1 MISEIIYIEI
11 CCITIILFVS
21 LYSDLKYRVIPNK
34 VIKNLFIFCL
44 FINFIEFL
52 LVYDNITLIFILKI
66 SYFCL
71 IFLVSLLLF
80 SLKIIGG
87 SDGKL
92 MILIFLIHPVKFLN
106 LNFVISFF
114 LLLSLIFCSV
124 FFFNLLYNSFFNN
137 SFSFEILFAINQN
150 ISTLRQIYFKI
161 FCNFTI
167 LAKIY
172 DYEDNKKTLV
182 CSYIIYNIYRNRF
195 QSLVQYRIPLV
206 AIIMF
211 SYYLVIFLNIGI

>member
-11 CCITIILFVS
+11 CCITIIFLVS
-21 LYSDLKYRVIPNK
+21 LYSDLKYRIIPNK
-34 VIKNLFIFCL
+34 IIKSFLFLCL
-44 FINFIEFL
+44 LLNFIEFL
-52 LVYDNITLIFILKI
+52 LVYDNITLVLIWKI
-66 SYFCL
+66 SFACL

-92 MILIFLIHPVKFLN
+92 MILVFLIHPVKFLN

-114 LLLSLIFCSV
+114 LLLSLLFCSC

-137 SFSFEILFAINQN
+137 SISFEILFAINQN
-150 ISTLRQIYFKI
+150 ISTLKQIYLKI

-172 DYEDNKKTLV
+172 NFEDNKKIMIY
-182 CSYIIYNIYRNRF
+182 SYIIYNIYRNRF

-206 AIIMF
+206 LIIMF
-211 SYYLVIFLNIGI
+211 SYYLVIFLNLGI

>member
-1 MISEIIYIEI
+1 MISEIMYIEI
-11 CCITIILFVS
+11 CCITIIFLVS
-21 LYSDLKYRVIPNK
+21 LYSDLKYRIIPNK
-34 VIKNLFIFCL
+34 IIKCFFIFCL
-44 FINFIEFL
+44 FINLVEFL
-52 LVYDNITLIFILKI
+52 LVYDSITLVLIWKI
-66 SYFCL
+66 SYLCL

-92 MILIFLIHPVKFLN
+92 MILIFLIHPVKLLN

-114 LLLSLIFCSV
+114 LLLSLLFCSI
-124 FFFNLLYNSFFNN
+124 FFFNLLYNSCFSN
-137 SFSFEILFAINQN
+137 SFSFKILFAINQN
-150 ISTLRQIYFKI
+150 ISALKQIYFKI

-172 DYEDNKKTLV
+172 DYEDNKKIMV
-182 CSYIIYNIYRNRF
+182 CSYMIYNIYKNRF
-195 QSLVQYRIPLV
+195 QSLVQYRMPLV
-206 AIIMF
+206 LIIMF

>member
-11 CCITIILFVS
+11 CCITIILLVS

-52 LVYDNITLIFILKI
+52 LVYDNIALIFILKI

-92 MILIFLIHPVKFLN
+92 MIIIFLIHPVKFLN

-137 SFSFEILFAINQN
+137 SFPFEILFAINQN
-150 ISTLRQIYFKI
+150 ISTLIQIYFKI

-172 DYEDNKKTLV
+172 DYEDNKKTIV

-206 AIIMF
+206 VIIMF
-211 SYYLVIFLNIGI
+211 SYYLVIILNIGI

>member
-1 MISEIIYIEI
+1 MISEIMYIEI
-11 CCITIILFVS
+11 CCITIIFLVS
-21 LYSDLKYRVIPNK
+21 LYSDLKYRIIPNK
-34 VIKNLFIFCL
+34 IIKNFFFFCL
-44 FINFIEFL
+44 FINLVEFL
-52 LVYDNITLIFILKI
+52 LVYDSITSVLIWKI
-66 SYFCL
+66 SYLCL

-92 MILIFLIHPVKFLN
+92 MILIFLIHPVKLLN

-114 LLLSLIFCSV
+114 LLLSLLFCSI
-124 FFFNLLYNSFFNN
+124 FFFNLLYNSCFSN
-137 SFSFEILFAINQN
+137 SFSFKILFAINQN
-150 ISTLRQIYFKI
+150 ISALKQIYFKI

-172 DYEDNKKTLV
+172 DYEDNKKIMV
-182 CSYIIYNIYRNRF
+182 CSYMIYNIYKNRF
-195 QSLVQYRIPLV
+195 QSLVQYRMPLV
-206 AIIMF
+206 LIIMF

>member
-1 MISEIIYIEI
+1 MIPEIIYIEI
-11 CCITIILFVS
+11 CCITIIFLVS
-21 LYSDLKYRVIPNK
+21 LYSDLKYRIIPNK
-34 VIKNLFIFCL
+34 IIKKVFLFCL

-52 LVYDNITLIFILKI
+52 LVYDNITLVFIWKI
-66 SYFCL
+66 SFFCL
-71 IFLVSLLLF
+71 IFLISLLLF

-92 MILIFLIHPVKFLN
+92 MILVFLIHPVKFLN
-106 LNFVISFF
+106 LNFIISFF
-114 LLLSLIFCSV
+114 LLLSLLFCSI

-150 ISTLRQIYFKI
+150 ISILKQIYFKI

-172 DYEDNKKTLV
+172 DYEDNKKIMV
-182 CSYIIYNIYRNRF
+182 CPYIIFNISKNRF

>member
-206 AIIMF
+206 VIIMF
-211 SYYLVIFLNIGI
+211 SYYLVIILNIGI